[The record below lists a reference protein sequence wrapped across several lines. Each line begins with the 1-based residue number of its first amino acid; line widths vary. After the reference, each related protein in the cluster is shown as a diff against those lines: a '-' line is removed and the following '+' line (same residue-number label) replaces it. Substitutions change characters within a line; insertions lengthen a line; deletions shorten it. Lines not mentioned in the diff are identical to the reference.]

1 MERGLLANFKDIV
14 INEND
19 KFIYSFIKKKKT
31 FFFSYSFYAI
41 FTPLV

>member
-19 KFIYSFIKKKKT
+19 KFIYSFIKKKR
-31 FFFSYSFYAI
+31 FSFHI
-41 FTPLV
+41 HFMLFLLP

>member
-19 KFIYSFIKKKKT
+19 KFIYSFIKKKT

>member
-19 KFIYSFIKKKKT
+19 KFIYSFIKKKKR
-31 FFFSYSFYAI
+31 FSFHI
-41 FTPLV
+41 HFMLFLLP